1 MDRCMTSFLA
11 SSEVS
16 PMTLAM
22 TKNNKDRL
30 PTNVAP
36 VHYDL
41 VIKTDVEQGTFEGKA
56 VIR

>member
-1 MDRCMTSFLA
+1 MTSFLA
-11 SSEVS
+11 SSEVP